1 MSIHN
6 EFSELLESASFSSL
20 DDQDRQLECLGR
32 IRNWMNDNT
41 PSRLFRYRRVDETIF
56 EKGFDINDVWGSSIL
71 NFNDSFE
78 SLPFADS
85 NIVVKSL
92 METTDPKSRIW
103 TWNALLDGGLDHVLK
118 HFITEAEL
126 ASLRAANWNTNFD
139 DYNRQADDSIAQ
151 FFGGTDLLNLQSQF
165 LQVLKFVGA
174 LRLVACFSETNV
186 SSLMWGH
193 YADSHKGYC
202 LEYDF
207 KRAFAEDD
215 ELCTRFSFSDVNSAF
230 LAPVVYSDK

>member
-6 EFSELLESASFSSL
+6 EFSELLESASFSSF
-20 DDQDRQLECLGR
+20 DDQDRQRECLGR

-92 METTDPKSRIW
+92 METTDPKSKIW
-103 TWNALLDGGLDHVLK
+103 TWEALLDGGLDHVLK

-126 ASLRAANWNTNFD
+126 SSLRAANWNTNFD
-139 DYNRQADDSIAQ
+139 DYNRQSDDSIAQ

-186 SSLMWGH
+186 SSLMWG
-193 YADSHKGYC
+193 A
-202 LEYDF
+202 
-207 KRAFAEDD
+207 
-215 ELCTRFSFSDVNSAF
+215 LCRQPQRV
-230 LAPVVYSDK
+230 LP